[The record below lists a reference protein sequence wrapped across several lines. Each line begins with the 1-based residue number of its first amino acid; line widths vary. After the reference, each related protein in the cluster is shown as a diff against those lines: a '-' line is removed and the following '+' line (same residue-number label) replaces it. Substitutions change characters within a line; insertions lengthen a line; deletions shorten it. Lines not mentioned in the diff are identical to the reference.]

1 MCSGEEEKAEEEEDE
16 KKAISKLS
24 FLSPV
29 KGNICRS
36 QKYRRIEEKR
46 KKMKD
51 GYE

>member
-1 MCSGEEEKAEEEEDE
+1 MVTRGKDDVMCSGEEEKAEEEEDE

-36 QKYRRIEEKR
+36 
-46 KKMKD
+46 
-51 GYE
+51 

>member
-1 MCSGEEEKAEEEEDE
+1 MVGHERKGRGKLMCSGGEEKAEGKEDE

-36 QKYRRIEEKR
+36 
-46 KKMKD
+46 
-51 GYE
+51 